1 MLHYSDAG
9 EMLLVGVLLQASAA
23 NLRTTNNTLLN
34 TIWRN
39 GGSTVTEISVM
50 KSVTD
55 TGHPLKPYL
64 DFFPAIRSYYSYSGS
79 LTTPPCTDSLWF
91 VFAAP
96 VFISLDDLNLLRN
109 TVIYVPNSAVS
120 EFGNTNRPIQPN
132 NGRRI
137 VYVESFASVDSGV
150 DEGEEDT
157 DWSDPSYASILLLY
171 SVITS
176 GCFWIAAIIYCVGRS
191 RVLKSGKGG
200 GDVSVPMLD
209 SPKRDSSRYF

>member
-1 MLHYSDAG
+1 MLHYSDEG

-50 KSVTD
+50 KPVTD
-55 TGHPLKPYL
+55 MERPLKPYL

-96 VFISLDDLNLLRN
+96 VFISLDDLNLIRN
-109 TVIYVPNSAVS
+109 TAIYSPNSAVS
-120 EFGNTNRPIQPN
+120 EYGNSNRPIQPN

-137 VYVESFASVDSGV
+137 VYVESFAAVDSSV
-150 DEGEEDT
+150 DEGDTEEL
-157 DWSDPSYASILLLY
+157 SDVTSAVLLY
-171 SVITS
+171 TFISS
-176 GCFWIAAIIYCVGRS
+176 GCFWVAVIIYGIWRWREMRRS
-191 RVLKSGKGG
+191 ESQRAKGG
-200 GDVSVPMLD
+200 ITMPMLD
-209 SPKRDSSRYF
+209 NPKRESSRYF